1 MHPDLE
7 ENVINEENEPI
18 MDSRQRNRNSEI
30 KDTFRVKNNFI
41 PANKYLDEHNFSGFN
56 TPKLNSHF
64 KNQVGDSKE
73 SESIRDRESRD

>member
-18 MDSRQRNRNSEI
+18 VDSRQRNRNNEI

-41 PANKYLDEHNFSGFN
+41 PANK
-56 TPKLNSHF
+56 
-64 KNQVGDSKE
+64 
-73 SESIRDRESRD
+73 